1 MIIEIALATMTHPDQ
16 WWDTDDATL
25 ATALEILDEMQED

>member
-16 WWDTDDATL
+16 WWETDDVTL
-25 ATALEILDEMQED
+25 ATAIDILDKAQE